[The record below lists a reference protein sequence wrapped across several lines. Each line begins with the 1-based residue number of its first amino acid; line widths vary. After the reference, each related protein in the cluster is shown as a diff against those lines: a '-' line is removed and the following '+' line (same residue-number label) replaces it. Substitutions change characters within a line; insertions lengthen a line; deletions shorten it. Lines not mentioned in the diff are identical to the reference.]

1 MNERN
6 TVNSF
11 AADVV
16 VLGSGSAALV
26 AALSAHEHGAR
37 EVIVV
42 EKSGMVGGTSA
53 MSGGMMWIP
62 LNHLAVEAG
71 VRDSFDD
78 VVTYL
83 DHLAPGQLEDDPLS
97 GFLEG
102 GPEMIRFLAD
112 KTPVRLRPFL
122 DFPDYQ
128 PDAPGAMTHGG
139 RSLDNDVFAFEDLG
153 SHATRVNPPKTGIPK
168 RTSRVEDRH
177 GGVTPEMIEDRIR
190 RDCRGQGQ
198 ALIGSLFKGILD
210 RGIPVHYET
219 RARHLVVEDGRVVGV
234 DAEHESG
241 PVRYLARKGVVI
253 ATGGFEWNEDLVR
266 SFLRGPM
273 TGPISV
279 PECEG
284 DGLLMAMEVGASLGN
299 MAHAWWMTSSLESK
313 AGQHRDTRANYLA
326 CQSERTAPGS
336 IMVNRQGKRFV
347 NEAVNY
353 NALGFA
359 LHNFDPVTYEYP
371 NLPYWLIFNET
382 FMSKYRMFTSPAG
395 TPAPAWA
402 ITAKTLDE
410 LARLAGIDADGLVT
424 TVERFN
430 GFVRKGHD
438 DDFCRGDTTYDNFAG
453 DKDLP
458 APFGTLGLLEGGPY
472 YAIKMEAGVNG
483 TCGGPRANANA
494 QVLGLSGA
502 PIPGLYVCS
511 NTMSAV
517 TAGVYGGAGGT
528 LGPGSTFGYLAG
540 KHAARS

>member
-210 RGIPVHYET
+210 RGIPIHYET
-219 RARHLVVEDGRVVGV
+219 RARHLVVEDGRVVDDEMTRSKRV
-234 DAEHESG
+234 
-241 PVRYLARKGVVI
+241 AR
-253 ATGGFEWNEDLVR
+253 
-266 SFLRGPM
+266 P
-273 TGPISV
+273 
-279 PECEG
+279 
-284 DGLLMAMEVGASLGN
+284 
-299 MAHAWWMTSSLESK
+299 
-313 AGQHRDTRANYLA
+313 Q
-326 CQSERTAPGS
+326 
-336 IMVNRQGKRFV
+336 
-347 NEAVNY
+347 
-353 NALGFA
+353 
-359 LHNFDPVTYEYP
+359 
-371 NLPYWLIFNET
+371 
-382 FMSKYRMFTSPAG
+382 
-395 TPAPAWA
+395 
-402 ITAKTLDE
+402 
-410 LARLAGIDADGLVT
+410 
-424 TVERFN
+424 
-430 GFVRKGHD
+430 
-438 DDFCRGDTTYDNFAG
+438 
-453 DKDLP
+453 
-458 APFGTLGLLEGGPY
+458 
-472 YAIKMEAGVNG
+472 
-483 TCGGPRANANA
+483 PRAHR
-494 QVLGLSGA
+494 
-502 PIPGLYVCS
+502 CS
-511 NTMSAV
+511 PQALPPQSP
-517 TAGVYGGAGGT
+517 
-528 LGPGSTFGYLAG
+528 LLL
-540 KHAARS
+540 R